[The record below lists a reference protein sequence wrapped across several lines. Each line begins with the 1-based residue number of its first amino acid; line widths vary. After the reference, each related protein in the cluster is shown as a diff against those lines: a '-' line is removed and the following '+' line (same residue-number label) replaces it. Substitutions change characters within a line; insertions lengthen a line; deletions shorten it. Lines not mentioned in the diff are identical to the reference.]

1 MKGLKQFLTFD
12 WDNFGKDK
20 QFLVVGTGDYVE
32 YGTNNKLGSKID
44 TVIVKDTTNYSYK
57 DKEKDKDKPF
67 TNLYEKLSFKVT
79 KDIDVSL
86 NSIIVPEGEIKATV
100 WGDYSNNLS
109 VVCSDIKIVEP
120 TKASSQGNSKIL
132 PNLN

>member
-44 TVIVKDTTNYSYK
+44 TVILKDNTNYIY
-57 DKEKDKDKPF
+57 KDKDKPF

-79 KDIDVSL
+79 KDVDVPL

-109 VVCSDIKIVEP
+109 VVCSDIKIVES
-120 TKASSQGNSKIL
+120 TKTSSQGNSKIL

>member
-1 MKGLKQFLTFD
+1 MKGLKQFLNFD
-12 WDNFGKDK
+12 WQNFSKDK

-32 YGTNNKLGSKID
+32 FGTNNKLGSKID
-44 TVIVKDTTNYSYK
+44 TVILKDNTNYSY
-57 DKEKDKDKPF
+57 KDKDKPF

-79 KDIDVSL
+79 KDIDVPL
-86 NSIIVPEGEIKATV
+86 NSIIAPAGEIQATV

-109 VVCSDIKIVEP
+109 VLCSDITIVEP

>member
-1 MKGLKQFLTFD
+1 MKGLKQFLNFD
-12 WDNFGKDK
+12 WQNFSKDK

-32 YGTNNKLGSKID
+32 FGTNNKLGSKID

-79 KDIDVSL
+79 KDIDVPL

-109 VVCSDIKIVEP
+109 VICSDIKIVEP

>member
-44 TVIVKDTTNYSYK
+44 TVILKDTTSYNYK
-57 DKEKDKDKPF
+57 DNKPF

-79 KDIDVSL
+79 KDIEVPL
-86 NSIIVPEGEIKATV
+86 NSIIAPAGEIKATV
-100 WGDYSNNLS
+100 FGDYNNQLS
-109 VVCSDIKIVEP
+109 VICSDIKIIEP